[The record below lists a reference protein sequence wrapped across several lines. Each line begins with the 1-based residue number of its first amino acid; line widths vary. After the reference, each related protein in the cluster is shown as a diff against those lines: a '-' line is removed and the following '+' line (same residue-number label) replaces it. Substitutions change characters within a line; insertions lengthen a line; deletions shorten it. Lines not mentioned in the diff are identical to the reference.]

1 MDLAEARLF
10 PVGGDG
16 PEDVLVDP
24 GGRVLTGLD
33 DGRVV
38 RLDPETG
45 RVETIARLPGRP
57 LGLEFL
63 TDAEIVVC
71 ASAAGLLA
79 VTLDGGAVRTHVDT
93 VDGRRLGAVNN
104 AAVGADGSIYFSDSS
119 QRFPIPQW
127 RTDLV
132 QRTRSGRLFRRAAD
146 GEVTELLGGLE
157 FANGVA
163 LAPDESWVAVAET
176 AACRMQR
183 VWLTGD
189 RAGASEVLV
198 DDLGGYPDNI
208 ALGDDGLVW
217 VALPG
222 ARRGVVDRVQRAP
235 RALRTAVSRI
245 PQSLQPREGRR
256 VGLAAVDPTGRVVHQ
271 TWGAIDGF
279 SMLTGVRKAGDALW
293 LGSLRGGAVA
303 QLPVRP

>member
-1 MDLAEARLF
+1 MNLAEARLV
-10 PVGGDG
+10 PVGGEA

-24 GGRVLTGLD
+24 DGRVLTGLD

-38 RLDPETG
+38 RVDPGTRG
-45 RVETIARLPGRP
+45 VETIARLPGRP
-57 LGLEFL
+57 LGLEFRG
-63 TDAEIVVC
+63 DDEIVVC
-71 ASAAGLLA
+71 ASDAGLLA
-79 VTLDGGAVRTHVDT
+79 VTLDGGAVRTLVDT

-132 QRTRSGRLFRRAAD
+132 QRTRSGRLLRRAPD

-176 AACRMQR
+176 AICRLQR
-183 VWLTGD
+183 VWLTGND
-189 RAGASEVLV
+189 AGRSELLI

-208 ALGDDGLVW
+208 ALGDDGLIW
-217 VALPG
+217 IAL
-222 ARRGVVDRVQRAP
+222 AAVRRSIVKRIQQAP
-235 RALRTAVSRI
+235 AAVRTAVSRI
-245 PQSLQPREGRR
+245 PDGLQPQPGRT
-256 VGLAAVDPTGRVVHQ
+256 VGVAAVDSIGQIVHEA
-271 TWGAIDGF
+271 WGEIDGF
-279 SMLTGVRKAGDALW
+279 TMLTGVRKAGDALW
-293 LGSLRGGAVA
+293 FGSLRGGAIA